1 MRVSRVCFSVFI
13 ASTIIFS
20 VSSII
25 YSHKEREAARQ
36 LDIEKHGACM
46 VINGNPNVMQ
56 VVEIWPCNKAE
67 AAVDENFKI
76 LERLGE

>member
-1 MRVSRVCFSVFI
+1 MKVSRVCFNIFI

-25 YSHKEREAARQ
+25 YSHKERGAERQ
-36 LDIEKHGACM
+36 LNIEKHGACR

-56 VVEIWPCNKAE
+56 VVEIWPCNKAK
-67 AAVDENFKI
+67 AAVGENFKI